1 MEFVLDETVMSEEF
15 LNLVKQYQDS
25 VEKQKKLIELV
36 KKMETDLRNHWLFMS
51 IGMLIF
57 PI

>member
-36 KKMETDLRNHWLFMS
+36 KKLEKDLREKLDESESENK
-51 IGMLIF
+51 
-57 PI
+57 